1 MAKRFIW
8 LAISILYNTHQLRLM
23 LTGLICLNSL
33 RIHNRKG
40 YKSYLYFSVLSRPFD
55 LVWSVPFVR
64 IGGPAWRATA
74 ST

>member
-23 LTGLICLNSL
+23 LTGLIWLNSL
-33 RIHNRKG
+33 RIHNREG
-40 YKSYLYFSVLSRPFD
+40 YKSYLYFSVSCHPFNS
-55 LVWSVPFVR
+55 VWSVPFVR
-64 IGGPAWRATA
+64 IGGPAWRATV